1 MLVNEMNHD
10 GPRRGGI
17 SCGMSAAFADDSR
30 DSVPDVAAAY
40 AARLLGSLGLK
51 PSPALRT
58 SGQHPAAAWAACGLM
73 DLTGPAGGAAQ
84 MCPVPLAACAD
95 GALAALAS
103 LAPASTLDALSGAQ
117 LLAERAAV
125 MGLRRAGPVSPGG
138 ACRLYQ
144 AADGWIAL
152 NLARPDD
159 WSLLPAWLELAET
172 PEADALPRLIA
183 QGSMRDLVERGRL
196 LGLAVS
202 ADRAAHA
209 ATQPWFST
217 IAEGSP
223 RQQSGRP
230 APRVVDLSSLWAGPL
245 CSHLL
250 QRLGAEVI
258 KVESPHRPD
267 GARQGH
273 AAFFDLLNAGKRCV
287 AIDPREKSGR
297 EQLRALIASADI
309 VIEGSRP
316 RGLRQLGIDAEDLVR
331 GTPGLSWIAI
341 SGHGRG
347 EPQENW
353 VAYGDDAAVAA
364 GLSQLMLQATGLHL
378 ICGDAIADPLTGL
391 HAALAAWASHLNG
404 GGRLLSLALSGVVA
418 HCIAFDLPETAAAL
432 RERQQHWTALAHRAG
447 LRPPHARHAAAAAHA
462 LGADTVAVL
471 AELSIAC

>member
-1 MLVNEMNHD
+1 
-10 GPRRGGI
+10 
-17 SCGMSAAFADDSR
+17 MSAAFADDSR

-40 AARLLGSLGLK
+40 ASRLLDSLGLQ
-51 PSPALRT
+51 PLPAPRT
-58 SGQHPAAAWAACGLM
+58 PGQHPAVAWAASGLM
-73 DLTGPAGGAAQ
+73 ELTGPADGAAQ
-84 MCPVPLAACAD
+84 MCPVPFAACAD

-103 LAPASTLDALSGAQ
+103 LAPEANLDDLCGAQ

-125 MGLRRAGPVSPGG
+125 MGLHRAGPVSPGG

-159 WSLLPAWLELAET
+159 WSLLPAWLELAEI
-172 PEADALPRLIA
+172 PEGDSLPRLIA
-183 QGSMRDLVERGRL
+183 RRSAGDLVERGRL

-202 ADRAAHA
+202 ADQAPHA
-209 ATQPWFST
+209 ATQDWFST

-316 RGLRQLGIDAEDLVR
+316 RGLRQLGIDAEELVR
-331 GTPGLSWIAI
+331 KAPGLSWIAI

-364 GLSQLMLQATGLHL
+364 GLSQLMFQATGQHL

-391 HAALAAWASHLNG
+391 HAALAAWASYIKG

-418 HCIAFDLPETAAAL
+418 HCIAFDLPGTAAAL
-432 RERQQHWTALAHRAG
+432 RERQQHWTALAHRSG
-447 LRPPHARHAAAAAHA
+447 VRPPHARPAIAAAHA

-471 AELSIAC
+471 AELGVPC